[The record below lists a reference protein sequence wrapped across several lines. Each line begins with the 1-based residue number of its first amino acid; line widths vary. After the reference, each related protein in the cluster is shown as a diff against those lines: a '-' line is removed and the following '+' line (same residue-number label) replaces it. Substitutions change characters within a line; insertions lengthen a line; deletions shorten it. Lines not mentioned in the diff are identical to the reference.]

1 MKIKQIIWDGSIWDG
16 IMDDTVQFFG
26 GKNIIIKKI
35 GVQALPG
42 TKLIFNGQVGDMP
55 VRVGNTGIFEFSF
68 EDTVPATS
76 IGVLSE
82 SLQAI
87 KNSRTQ
93 LIIDIF
99 YKEGDEQ

>member
-1 MKIKQIIWDGSIWDG
+1 MKIKQIILDASATNTDS
-16 IMDDTVQFFG
+16 VEFG
-26 GKNIIIKKI
+26 GIIIKKI

-42 TKLIFNGQVGDMP
+42 TKLIFNGQTDNEMP

-68 EDTVPATS
+68 EDTIPATS
-76 IGVLSE
+76 ISVPEDSVT
-82 SLQAI
+82 AI